1 MINDDRF
8 QESNVFSPLC
18 RACLKKNTHTAYQL
32 PAKTDAFCW
41 TFHMFERRLG
51 QGDLEAIAKNDAM
64 TRLALLSQFYL
75 ELIALRDITKRP
87 VSIVIQI
94 L

>member
-8 QESNVFSPLC
+8 QENNVFSPLC
-18 RACLKKNTHTAYQL
+18 RACLKKKHTAYQL
-32 PAKTDAFCW
+32 PAKTDAFGW

-75 ELIALRDITKRP
+75 ELIALRDITKGP
-87 VSIVIQI
+87 VAIVIQI